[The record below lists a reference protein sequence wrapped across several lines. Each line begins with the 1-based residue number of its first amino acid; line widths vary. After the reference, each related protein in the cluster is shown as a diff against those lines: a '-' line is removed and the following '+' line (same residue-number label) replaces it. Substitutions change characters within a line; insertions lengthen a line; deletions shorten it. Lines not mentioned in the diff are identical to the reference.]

1 MTNLGITVGPQKGD
15 AFENHVRLASA
26 VVDRLARSFEEADA
40 AFRQALDRHQITTE
54 KEIMNPLAQT
64 DVANLRE
71 SIRATVTHLSGKT
84 VPEAE
89 TALQKH
95 LEFLLA
101 QERALFTT
109 GVAVQKP
116 DAPWY
121 PDDSGKWV
129 EVPPGTRALPPGLD
143 PNCLSEVLTSTERR
157 TATYIGRAYPSKSWS
172 WHGGQIVA
180 YKIVAPAAK
189 DDPWYPDDSG
199 KWVEVPPGSGWPMGL
214 EPARLIEVLTSE
226 ERRAKTYATWA
237 RPAGSWYWLPSG
249 GGTAVA
255 YKTVD

>member
-1 MTNLGITVGPQKGD
+1 MTNLVITVGPQKGD

-40 AFRQALDRHQITTE
+40 AFRQSLDLRQTTIE
-54 KEIMNPLAQT
+54 KETMNPLNQT

-84 VPEAE
+84 VPETE

-101 QERALFTT
+101 QERELFTT
-109 GVAVQKP
+109 GVAAQK
-116 DAPWY
+116 
-121 PDDSGKWV
+121 
-129 EVPPGTRALPPGLD
+129 T
-143 PNCLSEVLTSTERR
+143 
-157 TATYIGRAYPSKSWS
+157 
-172 WHGGQIVA
+172 
-180 YKIVAPAAK
+180 

-199 KWVEVPPGSGWPMGL
+199 KWVEVPPGSGWPIGL

-226 ERRAKTYATWA
+226 ERRAKTYRRRAELALNWTHQW
-237 RPAGSWYWLPSG
+237 WWD
-249 GGTAVA
+249 GTTVA
-255 YKTVD
+255 YKIVD

>member
-1 MTNLGITVGPQKGD
+1 
-15 AFENHVRLASA
+15 
-26 VVDRLARSFEEADA
+26 
-40 AFRQALDRHQITTE
+40 
-54 KEIMNPLAQT
+54 MNPLNQT

-109 GVAVQKP
+109 GVAAQKTDADKP
-116 DAPWY
+116 DTPWY

-143 PNCLSEVLTSTERR
+143 PNCLSEVLTGTERR
-157 TATYIGRAYPSKSWS
+157 TATYIGHTYPSKGWR
-172 WHGGQIVA
+172 WHGGHIVA
-180 YKIVAPAAK
+180 YKIV
-189 DDPWYPDDSG
+189 D
-199 KWVEVPPGSGWPMGL
+199 
-214 EPARLIEVLTSE
+214 
-226 ERRAKTYATWA
+226 
-237 RPAGSWYWLPSG
+237 
-249 GGTAVA
+249 
-255 YKTVD
+255 

>member
-1 MTNLGITVGPQKGD
+1 MTNLVITVGHQNWD
-15 AFENHVRLASA
+15 AFEKHMRSVSPAA
-26 VVDRLARSFEEADA
+26 GRLARSFEEADA
-40 AFRQALDRHQITTE
+40 ALRQALDRRQITTE
-54 KEIMNPLAQT
+54 KETMNPLNQT

-84 VPEAE
+84 GPEAE

-109 GVAVQKP
+109 VAAVQKP

-129 EVPPGTRALPPGLD
+129 EVSPGTRALPPGLD
-143 PNCLSEVLTSTERR
+143 PDGLIEVLTYGERQAAEYAGLVR
-157 TATYIGRAYPSKSWS
+157 PAKGWLGLVEHIA
-172 WHGGQIVA
+172 A

-189 DDPWYPDDSG
+189 TAPWYPDDSG
-199 KWVEVPPGSGWPMGL
+199 KWVLQVDSS
-214 EPARLIEVLTSE
+214 T
-226 ERRAKTYATWA
+226 T
-237 RPAGSWYWLPSG
+237 
-249 GGTAVA
+249 VA
-255 YKTVD
+255 YKIVD